1 MLPLISEWS
10 KWCFGVMMTRRTPSA
25 VERHVYELVR
35 PVVGLAGPL
44 LVRAVLVV
52 GHVGPLLDRAL
63 YVRPEGHW

>member
-1 MLPLISEWS
+1 
-10 KWCFGVMMTRRTPSA
+10 MTRRTPSA